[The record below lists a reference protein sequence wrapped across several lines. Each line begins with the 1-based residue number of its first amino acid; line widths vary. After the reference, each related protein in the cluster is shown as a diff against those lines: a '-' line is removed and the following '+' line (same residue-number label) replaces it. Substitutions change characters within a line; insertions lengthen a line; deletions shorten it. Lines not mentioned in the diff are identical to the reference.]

1 LLFVAIFCVFSLII
15 TIIMKS
21 EVGSFIESQD
31 VIQIRRSASAMSMNR
46 SFNSDSSDENL
57 CVVLH
62 GVKDIKLER
71 RPIPQ
76 PKSGEVQIAIR
87 TVGIC
92 CSDVHY
98 YHHGKI
104 GDFIVEQPMI
114 MGHEAS
120 GLVTGLGAGVTGL
133 KVGDRVTIEPTVPC
147 SRCQACKIGRY
158 NLCPNVACCAT
169 PPYDGNMSQ
178 FYCQQADFVHKV
190 PSNMT
195 WMQAALCEP
204 VACAVSA
211 CRRGNVGVGKSV
223 LIFGAG
229 PIGLLTAMVAR
240 ASGCCNIGIVDV
252 LQQRIEFAR
261 HALGR
266 DVGVFLADM
275 TASSSQT
282 AKDAV
287 EVAMAGMQPD
297 VSIDCSGAESAVQAA
312 IFATKSGGVVTLC
325 GMGAPMIRVPI
336 IEAMCREVEIRGVFR
351 YANCFPTAISLIAS
365 GRVDAMKVV
374 THRVPL
380 EDGIKAYELAS
391 NPAKSGAV
399 KVMVDCE
406 RSYSGSYPSHVY
418 LTSPAV
424 VTGLNFKAK
433 HSCDHSADE
442 SDEGR
447 AESNHT
453 DEISSES
460 D

>member
-1 LLFVAIFCVFSLII
+1 LNFCFFDYFLVFSVLA
-15 TIIMKS
+15 MNS
-21 EVGSFIESQD
+21 EQGSFCE
-31 VIQIRRSASAMSMNR
+31 IRDIVEVVRPSSGLSMNR

-62 GVKDIKLER
+62 GVKDLKLEK

-76 PKSGEVQIAIR
+76 PKPSQVQVAIR

-104 GDFIVEQPMI
+104 GDFVVRQPMI

-120 GLVTGLGAGVTGL
+120 GIVTGLGSDVTHL

-147 SRCQACKIGRY
+147 SRCHSCKIGRY

-204 VACAVSA
+204 VACAVA
-211 CRRGNVGVGKSV
+211 CCRRGNVGVGKSV

-240 ASGCCNIGIVDV
+240 ASGVCHIGIVDV
-252 LQQRIEFAR
+252 LQQRIDFAR
-261 HALGR
+261 KALGR
-266 DVGVFLADM
+266 DVGLFLADCS
-275 TASSSQT
+275 ASANQT

-287 EVAMAGMQPD
+287 DVAMNGIQPD

-325 GMGAPMIRVPI
+325 GMGAPIIRIPI
-336 IEAMCREVEIRGVFR
+336 IEAMSREVEIRGVFR
-351 YANCFPTAISLIAS
+351 YANCFQAAISLIAS

-406 RSYSGSYPSHVY
+406 RSYSGCYPSHVY

-424 VTGLNFKAK
+424 VSGLNYS
-433 HSCDHSADE
+433 HHDDHSSDD
-442 SDEGR
+442 SDEGH
-447 AESNHT
+447 ADSTNHT
-453 DEISSES
+453 EQSSES
-460 D
+460 E